1 MVHRFAVDK
10 MLGRLATWLRIIGQD
25 ATYGAHLSGRTLV
38 CHARTEG
45 RVVLTRDR
53 RLSRQRTDVSMML
66 IASDHFR
73 EQVQQ
78 VITAYTLDPLA
89 HLFTRCARCNDP
101 VVSVPKETVA
111 GRVPPYVYA
120 TQAHFVQC
128 QRCHRIYWPAT
139 HVERVRRELEALA
152 RPPVPSPSKT

>member
-38 CHARTEG
+38 RHARAEG
-45 RVVLTRDR
+45 RVILTRDR
-53 RLSRQRTDVSMML
+53 RVSRQRTNVPFVL

-73 EQVQQ
+73 QQ
-78 VITAYTLDPLA
+78 VHQVMTAFAIDPLE

-101 VVSVPKETVA
+101 VVAVPKEDVA

-120 TQAHFVQC
+120 TQTRFVRC
-128 QRCHRIYWPAT
+128 PGCHRIYWPAT
-139 HVERVRRELEALA
+139 HAERVRSEIRGFTQ
-152 RPPVPSPSKT
+152 PDS